1 MANKFVNMTVGGAI
15 TPINVEDVVAVSATG
30 RANNAG
36 AAATIVMTYK
46 NGSTMTFS
54 TGVNVLAFTV
64 AYEATVEKA
73 WWDVIISALATP
85 WNLPVYPSLDEV
97 WAYTFLPASQ
107 GSQYV
112 RQSATPTLN
121 TFEAKQSQPLKVNN
135 AAAAAVQTDLVIAS
149 IAIA

>member
-15 TPINVEDVVAVSATG
+15 TPINVEDVVTVSATG
-30 RANNAG
+30 KANNAG

-54 TGVNVLAFTV
+54 TGTNLLAFTV

-73 WWDVIISALATP
+73 WWDVIIAALATP

-107 GSQYV
+107 ESQY
-112 RQSATPTLN
+112 RKQSANPAGSA
-121 TFEAKQSQPLKVNN
+121 TFAAKQSTALLGTGSATVR
-135 AAAAAVQTDLVIAS
+135 AVSPFLS
-149 IAIA
+149 IA

>member
-30 RANNAG
+30 QTNAAG
-36 AAATIVMTYK
+36 AAAIIVMTYK
-46 NGSTMTFS
+46 NGTTMTFS
-54 TGVNVLAFTV
+54 TGINVLAFSV
-64 AYEATVEKA
+64 AYEPTIEKA

-85 WNLPVYPSLDEV
+85 WNLPVYPSLDEA
-97 WAYTFLPASQ
+97 WGYTFLPVSQ
-107 GSQYV
+107 ASQYV

-121 TFEAKQSQPLKVNN
+121 TFEAKQSQELKANN